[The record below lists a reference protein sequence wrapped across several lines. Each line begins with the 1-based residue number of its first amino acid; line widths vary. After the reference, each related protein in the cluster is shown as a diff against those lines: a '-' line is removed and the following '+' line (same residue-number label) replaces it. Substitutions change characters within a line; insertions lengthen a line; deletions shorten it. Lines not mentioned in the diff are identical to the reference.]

1 MQMDINTVPTCH
13 YLYGV
18 APIYMTELADLP
30 YKQALL
36 TKVNLGKQLMSELMS
51 LHFMQ
56 QDTQRINKVANA
68 IKFNKELIAELNYH
82 E

>member
-1 MQMDINTVPTCH
+1 
-13 YLYGV
+13 
-18 APIYMTELADLP
+18 MTELADLP
-30 YKQALL
+30 YKQALI
-36 TKVNLGKQLMSELMS
+36 TKVNLGKQLMTELMS

-68 IKFNKELIAELNYH
+68 IKFNNELLAELDYH

>member
-1 MQMDINTVPTCH
+1 
-13 YLYGV
+13 
-18 APIYMTELADLP
+18 MTELADLP
-30 YKQALL
+30 YKQALF

-68 IKFNKELIAELNYH
+68 IKFNNELIAELNYH

>member
-18 APIYMTELADLP
+18 APIYMTELVDLP
-30 YKQALL
+30 YKQVLL
-36 TKVNLGKQLMSELMS
+36 TKVNLGKQLMTELMS

-68 IKFNKELIAELNYH
+68 IKFNQELLAELDYR

>member
-1 MQMDINTVPTCH
+1 MQMDINRVPTCY
-13 YLYGV
+13 YLYRV
-18 APIYMTELADLP
+18 APVYMTELADLP

>member
-1 MQMDINTVPTCH
+1 MDTKYQIPTCH

-18 APIYMTELADLP
+18 APKRMTELADLP

-36 TKVNLGKQLMSELMS
+36 TKVNLGKQLMHELMS
-51 LHFMQ
+51 MPFME
-56 QDTQRINKVANA
+56 QDTQRSNKVANA
-68 IKFNKELIAELNYH
+68 IKFNQELLAELNYH

>member
-1 MQMDINTVPTCH
+1 MQMDIKTTPTCH

-18 APIYMTELADLP
+18 AQVYMTELADLP

-36 TKVNLGKQLMSELMS
+36 TKVNLGKQLMAELIS
-51 LHFMQ
+51 LHFMK

-68 IKFNKELIAELNYH
+68 IKFNQELLAELNYH

>member
-13 YLYGV
+13 YIYGV
-18 APIYMTELADLP
+18 APIYM
-30 YKQALL
+30 
-36 TKVNLGKQLMSELMS
+36 SELIS

-68 IKFNKELIAELNYH
+68 IKFNNELLAELYH

>member
-1 MQMDINTVPTCH
+1 MDTKYQIPTCH

-18 APIYMTELADLP
+18 APKYITELADLP
-30 YKQALL
+30 YKQALI
-36 TKVNLGKQLMSELMS
+36 TKVNLGKQLMTELMS

-68 IKFNKELIAELNYH
+68 IKFNQELLAELNYH
-82 E
+82 D

>member
-36 TKVNLGKQLMSELMS
+36 TKV
-51 LHFMQ
+51 
-56 QDTQRINKVANA
+56 ANA
-68 IKFNKELIAELNYH
+68 IKFNQELLAELDYR

>member
-1 MQMDINTVPTCH
+1 MQMDIKTTPTCH

-18 APIYMTELADLP
+18 APVYMTELADLP

-36 TKVNLGKQLMSELMS
+36 TKVNLGKQLMAELIP
-51 LHFMQ
+51 LHFMK
-56 QDTQRINKVANA
+56 QDTQRINEVANA
-68 IKFNKELIAELNYH
+68 IKFNQELLAELNYH

>member
-18 APIYMTELADLP
+18 APVYMTKLADLP
-30 YKQALL
+30 YKQVLI

-51 LHFMQ
+51 LYFMQ

-68 IKFNKELIAELNYH
+68 IKFNNELLAELDYR

>member
-68 IKFNKELIAELNYH
+68 IRSNNELLAELDYR

>member
-1 MQMDINTVPTCH
+1 MQMNINTVPTCY

-18 APIYMTELADLP
+18 APVYMTELADLS
-30 YKQALL
+30 YKQALI

-68 IKFNKELIAELNYH
+68 IKFNNELLAELDYR